1 MYKLIAVDLD
11 GTLLNSYG
19 EVTENTKQV
28 IKKIQNQGIELII
41 ASGRPMDSIKTI
53 AKAINS
59 NHYFIAGNGAI
70 IYDIQNQKTMY
81 ENVIQ
86 RNKLLEISKICQENN
101 ITYNIY
107 TERTVIAE
115 NLKYNVLYYYK
126 ENLKKGENEKTNI
139 KLVDN
144 LYKYIQETEDLKCIK
159 ITVCDSSKS
168 VFNSIIKKLKDIQNI
183 DVMDV
188 SHMSRKLI
196 RQGTEEV
203 PIEYFYTEISA
214 INVDKWEALKYL
226 AEKMQVKQEEIIAIG
241 DNINDKKMIQNAG
254 LGICMGQSAEH
265 MKEVADYV
273 TEDNNNEGV
282 AKVLLKYYNYVTEI

>member
-1 MYKLIAVDLD
+1 MYKLIAADLD

-28 IKKIQNQGIELII
+28 INTIQKQGIEFVI

-53 AKAINS
+53 AKTINS

-70 IYDIQNQKTMY
+70 IYNVQKQKTIY
-81 ENVIQ
+81 ENCISKSKV
-86 RNKLLEISKICQENN
+86 LEISKICQENN

-107 TERTVIAE
+107 TEQTVIAE
-115 NLKYNVLYYYK
+115 ALKYNVLYYYK
-126 ENLKKGENEKTNI
+126 ENLKKGANEKTNI
-139 KLVDN
+139 TLVDN
-144 LYKYIQETEDLKCIK
+144 LYQYIKETEELKCIK

-168 VFNSIIKKLKDIQNI
+168 VFNSIIKKLKNIQNI

-188 SHMSRKLI
+188 SHMSRKMI

-214 INVDKWEALKYL
+214 TNVDKWEALKHL
-226 AEKMQVKQEEIIAIG
+226 AQTMQVKQEEIIAIG

-254 LGICMGQSAEH
+254 FGICMGQSAQDI
-265 MKEVADYV
+265 KEVADYV

-282 AKVLLKYYNYVTEI
+282 AKALLKFCEK